1 MSTGVYFHVL
11 SSGYGPEYS
20 KMGYVRFRGIR
31 IGCPIIFFFRLS
43 YLSLSNYLSV
53 IIFFL
58 LHCRFIGL
66 YQDVLTLNA
75 SAK

>member
-1 MSTGVYFHVL
+1 M
-11 SSGYGPEYS
+11 PNN
-20 KMGYVRFRGIR
+20 
-31 IGCPIIFFFRLS
+31 IFFGLS

-53 IIFFL
+53 IFFIL
-58 LHCRFIGL
+58 LHCGFIGL

>member
-1 MSTGVYFHVL
+1 M
-11 SSGYGPEYS
+11 PNN
-20 KMGYVRFRGIR
+20 
-31 IGCPIIFFFRLS
+31 IFFGLS
-43 YLSLSNYLSV
+43 YLSGSNYLSV

>member
-1 MSTGVYFHVL
+1 M
-11 SSGYGPEYS
+11 PNN
-20 KMGYVRFRGIR
+20 I
-31 IGCPIIFFFRLS
+31 FFRLS